1 MLYREDV
8 YAQRRFVIPMVAL
21 ATAFAV
27 GGVWLLLGADQVGDG
42 IGLIVSG
49 ALLGTVLRLF
59 AVLHVRVE
67 GDRLRARFGPWGLNL
82 KTWEI
87 DAARAEEYRW
97 GSYGGWGLR
106 AGLDGGRK
114 GRAMSVPFLRTGV
127 VIETKQGN
135 RHYIGSR
142 RPDELAAAVN
152 QVSKG
157 GS

>member
-1 MLYREDV
+1 MHHREDV
-8 YAQRRFVIPMVAL
+8 YAQRRFVTPLVAI
-21 ATAFAV
+21 AAAFAV
-27 GGVWLLLGADQVGDG
+27 CGVWLLLGADQVGDG

-82 KTWEI
+82 KTEEI
-87 DAARAEEYRW
+87 DAARVEEYRW

-106 AGLDGGRK
+106 TGIDEGRK
-114 GRAMSVPFLRTGV
+114 GRAMSVPFLRSGV
-127 VIETKQGN
+127 IVETKQGN
-135 RHYIGSR
+135 RHYINSR

-152 QVSKG
+152 RIAKR